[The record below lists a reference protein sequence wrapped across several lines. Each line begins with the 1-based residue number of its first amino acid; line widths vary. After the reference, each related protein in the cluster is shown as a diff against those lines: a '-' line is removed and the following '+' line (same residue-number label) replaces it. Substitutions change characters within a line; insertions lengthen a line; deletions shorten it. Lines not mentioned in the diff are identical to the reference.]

1 MGQTLIANHKHL
13 CYGTLNINFIC
24 SYTLKTHNVIICRYW
39 ILKLP
44 RKPLLTCLRSK
55 MATNSPIITKSHM
68 WYDLLYMVLPNHN
81 LNYKR
86 EKMILSLL
94 PFLSHK
100 GINVS
105 CSQHYAC
112 FMSTITFFYC
122 FSFSLQKK
130 EKKVGIKLFKDHT
143 VIEYRTLFLCN
154 KKDKWCLRSVNNES
168 AQVCM
173 TKDFVEENM

>member
-1 MGQTLIANHKHL
+1 MLWNFKHKLYMFLH
-13 CYGTLNINFIC
+13 F
-24 SYTLKTHNVIICRYW
+24 KTHNVIICRYW

-94 PFLSHK
+94 SFLSHK

-112 FMSTITFFYC
+112 FMSTITFLL
-122 FSFSLQKK
+122 FSILCSK
-130 EKKVGIKLFKDHT
+130 EGEKVSIKLFKDHT
-143 VIEYRTLFLCN
+143 VIESGTSFLCN
-154 KKDKWCLRSVNNES
+154 KKTTYV
-168 AQVCM
+168 
-173 TKDFVEENM
+173 